1 MRTWLSEHHPD
12 TIDASTKELL
22 IPLPKD
28 AILGFFGHI
37 CSPAHAC
44 DRDGVDSKDS
54 PSVPLSASCVW
65 GYRSALV
72 DVYHSKLLELDQPV
86 DTELRR
92 VLDGYEK
99 LFIGGDNKN
108 RFGRLLR
115 RVIDDLTEEEIGVLC
130 CSPNDI
136 GTHSL
141 RKGSSSYA
149 LGQVNGPTPVSV
161 YLRMGQSLGKL
172 KDRYIHF
179 GEGRISFVAE

>member
-1 MRTWLSEHHPD
+1 MHP
-12 TIDASTKELL
+12 L

-44 DRDGVDSKDS
+44 DCDGVGS

-108 RFGRLLR
+108 RFGRLLQTR
-115 RVIDDLTEEEIGVLC
+115 NIIRSSFIGVLC

-136 GTHSL
+136 GTYSL
-141 RKGSSSYA
+141 RKGSISYA

-161 YLRMGQSLGKL
+161 FLRMG
-172 KDRYIHF
+172 
-179 GEGRISFVAE
+179 